1 MSPEEEQRIVQAMAD
16 TMLPRAGT
24 SKRINSRDKGARA
37 EREAAE
43 LLFMHL
49 GVKAYRL
56 RTPGE
61 DADRGDLGG
70 VPNTT
75 IEVKNRD
82 SLTSSLAGLEQCE
95 RAQERNGHDFG
106 ATLIRRPGGRWMVCL
121 TPAQFAALWR
131 EATGVNHPDVA
142 MRSYWPPE
150 AIVP

>member
-1 MSPEEEQRIVQAMAD
+1 MSP
-16 TMLPRAGT
+16 
-24 SKRINSRDKGARA
+24 INSRDKGARA

-43 LLFMHL
+43 LLFLHL
-49 GVKAYRL
+49 GIKAYRL

-131 EATGVNHPDVA
+131 EATP
-142 MRSYWPPE
+142 MCER
-150 AIVP
+150 AIVPPIRDGAA

>member
-1 MSPEEEQRIVQAMAD
+1 MSP
-16 TMLPRAGT
+16 
-24 SKRINSRDKGARA
+24 INSRDKGARA
-37 EREAAE
+37 EREAAD
-43 LLFMHL
+43 LLWMHL
-49 GVKAYRL
+49 GVKPYRL

-106 ATLIRRPGGRWMVCL
+106 ATLIRRPGGRWFVAL

-131 EATGVNHPDVA
+131 LASGLRRDGA
-142 MRSYWPPE
+142 
-150 AIVP
+150 A